1 MLPRELIKKVKRIEL
16 ITRRKASNRLAGQ
29 YHSVFKGRG
38 MDFDEVKPYAEGD
51 DVRFIDWNVS
61 ARTGDLHVKHFVEER
76 ELTVMLLVDVSGS
89 VEFGSGEQRKRE
101 IIAELGAI
109 LAFSAI
115 RNNDRVGLIV
125 FSEEVLKYIPPKKGR
140 KHVLRIVT
148 EVLNHPGGRGG
159 TDIGAALEYVTRVQR
174 RQAVVFVLSDFIDDG
189 YERGLKIAARRH
201 DVVPLVV
208 LDPLENELPPVSG
221 LLPVRDLE
229 TGELRWL
236 DPGSRR
242 QREAFRLGRRQA
254 QSERDARFRRLKLDS
269 VEVDVGSPYVDRLA
283 AFFRRRASR
292 Y

>member
-1 MLPRELIKKVKRIEL
+1 MIPRELIKKVKRIEL

-38 MDFDEVKPYAEGD
+38 MDFDEVQPYAEGD

-76 ELTVMLLVDVSGS
+76 ELTVMLLVDISGS
-89 VEFGSGEQRKRE
+89 VEFGSSKQRKRE
-101 IIAELGAI
+101 IIAEIGAI

-115 RNNDRVGLIV
+115 RNNDRVGLVIFTDDV
-125 FSEEVLKYIPPKKGR
+125 QKYIPPKKGR

-148 EVLNHPGGRGG
+148 EILNQPAAEGG
-159 TDIGAALEYVTRVQR
+159 TDIGAALEFTSKVQR
-174 RQAVVFVLSDFIDDG
+174 RQSVVFILSDFMDQS
-189 YERGLKIAARRH
+189 YERGLKISAKRH

-208 LDPLENELPPVSG
+208 QDPLEWELPKVSG

-229 TGELRWL
+229 SGDIRWL
-236 DPGSRR
+236 DPGSKR
-242 QREAFRLGRRQA
+242 QREAFHESRRKARQ
-254 QSERDARFRRLKLDS
+254 ERENLFRRLKLDR
-269 VEVDVGSPYVDRLA
+269 VEIDVGRSYVDRLA
-283 AFFRRRASR
+283 AFFRRRAKR

>member
-1 MLPRELIKKVKRIEL
+1 MIPRELIKKVKRIEL
-16 ITRRKASNRLAGQ
+16 ITRRKASSRLAGQ

-38 MDFDEVKPYAEGD
+38 MDFDEVQPYVEGD

-89 VEFGSGEQRKRE
+89 VEFGSQDQRKRE
-101 IIAELGAI
+101 IIAEIGAI

-115 RNNDRVGLIV
+115 RNNDRVGLVV

-148 EVLNHPGGRGG
+148 EVLNHPSGAGG
-159 TDIGAALEYVTRVQR
+159 TDIGAALEFVSRVQR
-174 RQAVVFVLSDFIDDG
+174 RQAVVFVLSDFIDEQ

-208 LDPLENELPPVSG
+208 QDPMEWRLPKVSG

-229 TGELRWL
+229 TGEMRWL
-236 DPGSRR
+236 DTGSRR
-242 QREAFRLGRRQA
+242 QREAFHAMRVDAREAR
-254 QSERDARFRRLKLDS
+254 EARFRRLKLDRI
-269 VEVDVGSPYVDRLA
+269 EVDVGESYVDRLA